1 MTSRFRLTVIYAVP
15 DFDRWAAVLAS
26 ADDEMDGVERMTVHR
41 SIEDPNEVMVE
52 LDLRSEADARAV
64 LQSPGLRG
72 FFDQTGVDVY
82 PPVFIGQV
90 QDDLST

>member
-64 LQSPGLRG
+64 LQSPGLRD

-82 PPVFIGQV
+82 PPVFIGEIR
-90 QDDLST
+90 DDLST